1 MTTNTQPI
9 LTIVTALLDGDEAV
23 FETADSLTDQLGADC
38 RWLVKLSTERPRTD
52 LSRLQRLPFVDV
64 VKQSDDSIYAGL
76 NQALGAIGSDWFMV
90 VGAGDKL
97 VPGGVPALVQD
108 LTRADE
114 IDAVFFG
121 TRHLG
126 SRRDLLPRPADL
138 PVRMACPH
146 PSSLLRTTKALQIG
160 GFDTGYKIAADYDLM
175 SRYVRAF
182 SKVAW
187 SDRILVEF
195 KGQGMSERRALEGAL
210 EEELVRRR
218 VWQSSDLGVC
228 ERMLEL
234 LPRYR
239 AALRRMH
246 AMTA

>member
-1 MTTNTQPI
+1 MTTKIRPI
-9 LTIVTALLDGDEAV
+9 LTVVTALLDGDDAV
-23 FETADSLTDQLGADC
+23 FETADSLAGQLGPDC
-38 RWLVKLSTERPRTD
+38 RWLIKLSTDRPRTD

-64 VKQSDDSIYAGL
+64 VMQADDSIYAGL
-76 NQALGAIGSDWFMV
+76 NQAIEAVGSDWFMV

-97 VPGGVPALVQD
+97 VPGAVPTLLVD
-108 LTRADE
+108 LTRSDAL
-114 IDAVFFG
+114 DAVFFG

-126 SRRDLLPRPADL
+126 SGRDLLPRPADL

-146 PSSLLRTTKALQIG
+146 PSSLVRTAKALQIG

-182 SKVAW
+182 GKVAW

-195 KGQGMSERRALEGAL
+195 KGQGLSERRALEGAL

-218 VWQSSDLGVC
+218 VWQSSDLGIC
-228 ERMLEL
+228 ERMLNL

-239 AALRRMH
+239 AALQRLH
-246 AMTA
+246 AVGS